1 MQIWIGTSGY
11 SYSGWVGAFYPSG
24 TKAGRMLAYYCRS
37 FPLVE
42 LNYTFYRMPT
52 AEQLLHQAEQTP
64 AGFQFLVK
72 LPQTLSHDTDGRDLL
87 PFRQALTPLRE
98 RGQLLGLLCQLPQA
112 VHNTAEARAWIE
124 RLANELGGDRLAIE
138 FRHRSWTAPDVPPWL
153 AQRGLDLV
161 SVDVPNLPGLYPT
174 GLVQSSATI
183 YVRFHS
189 RNAGNWYASDKE
201 HDRYDYD
208 YTDAELTG
216 WIDTLKSTADKAAR
230 ALLLFNNC
238 HRAQAVQNARRM
250 RELIKQLAPAFELVE
265 PLALAAPEQR
275 QLFE

>member
-24 TKAGRMLAYYCRS
+24 IKPGRMLAYYCRS

-52 AEQLLHQAEQTP
+52 AEQLVRQAEQTP
-64 AGFQFLVK
+64 AGFQFLIK
-72 LPQTLSHDTDGRDLL
+72 LPQTLSHDNDGRDLL
-87 PFRQALTPLRE
+87 PFRQALAPLRQ

-112 VHNTAEARAWIE
+112 SHNTAEARAWIE
-124 RLANELGGDRLAIE
+124 RLAEELGNDRLAIE
-138 FRHRSWTAPDVPPWL
+138 FRHRSWTAPDVPHWL
-153 AQRGLDLV
+153 AQCGLDLV

-174 GLVQSSATI
+174 GLVRSSKTI
-183 YVRFHS
+183 YLRLHS
-189 RNAGNWYASDKE
+189 RNAGHWYASDKE

-208 YTDAELTG
+208 YTDAELEG
-216 WIDTLKSTADKAAR
+216 WIDTLKSAAGKAAR

-250 RELIKQLAPAFELVE
+250 RELIKQLAPEFELVE
-265 PLALAAPEQR
+265 PFAPAAPEQR